1 MDSMSKKTQKRY
13 WISSARQIKALT
25 SPVRHQM
32 HLVMEMLGP
41 CSVRE
46 LASRMGREPAT
57 LYYHVKLL
65 ERVGII
71 TKSGTRGAGRNE
83 EIIYAL
89 AQEHVRVDMNQRSPK
104 FVKALASGC
113 GALLR
118 YAERTFVA
126 ALRRD
131 ATIRVGAAS
140 ELRIRQASV
149 RLSKKSLIELN
160 ARLDELQDFIDASNS
175 PSVESTYAI
184 TLCVAPVTSG
194 D

>member
-71 TKSGTRGAGRNE
+71 TRSGTRGAGRNE
-83 EIIYAL
+83 EIVYAL
-89 AQEHVRVDMNQRSPK
+89 AQEHVRVDMNQRSEIRQSAGK
-104 FVKALASGC
+104 RVRCS
-113 GALLR
+113 
-118 YAERTFVA
+118 TS
-126 ALRRD
+126 LRRTD
-131 ATIRVGAAS
+131 VCR
-140 ELRIRQASV
+140 
-149 RLSKKSLIELN
+149 RLEERRNDQS
-160 ARLDELQDFIDASNS
+160 RRGQ
-175 PSVESTYAI
+175 
-184 TLCVAPVTSG
+184 
-194 D
+194 